1 MRSANLPL
9 QGLLVLALLYTFYLA
24 RSLLLPIVLAVLLAL
39 LLSPA
44 IEGLKKLRIPEP
56 VGAVLVVGA
65 LLATLVSSLAFLL
78 EPATQWIERLPH
90 DLEKLEFTLRGIKK
104 PLANISETAE
114 KIERVAS
121 VDDAKPQ
128 QVAASQPSL
137 ATRAFAIVQ
146 TFAISAVSGLVL
158 LYLLLAFG
166 DQLLRKLLY
175 LIPTRTEKKRALQ
188 IARTVRAEMTRY
200 LATTTCI
207 NAGLGIAVGLAT
219 YLLGM
224 PSPVLWGVM
233 GALLNFVPYLGPLV
247 NTGVLTIAALMSLED
262 IGRALAVPAIVY
274 ALDSLEGHFLTPII
288 TGQTLDL
295 NPVVI
300 LLGLLFSGWLWGVVG
315 ALIAIPMLVTLRI
328 LCDHIAP
335 LAPISEF
342 LRGKRE
348 EASEG

>member
-1 MRSANLPL
+1 
-9 QGLLVLALLYTFYLA
+9 
-24 RSLLLPIVLAVLLAL
+24 
-39 LLSPA
+39 
-44 IEGLKKLRIPEP
+44 
-56 VGAVLVVGA
+56 
-65 LLATLVSSLAFLL
+65 
-78 EPATQWIERLPH
+78 
-90 DLEKLEFTLRGIKK
+90 
-104 PLANISETAE
+104 
-114 KIERVAS
+114 
-121 VDDAKPQ
+121 
-128 QVAASQPSL
+128 
-137 ATRAFAIVQ
+137 
-146 TFAISAVSGLVL
+146 
-158 LYLLLAFG
+158 
-166 DQLLRKLLY
+166 LLRKLLY

-233 GALLNFVPYLGPLV
+233 VALLNFVPYLGPLV

-262 IGRALAVPAIVY
+262 VGRALAVPAIVY

-342 LRGKRE
+342 LSGKRE